1 MSQEEHVDASKL
13 IKAIEQRRIQFF
25 LEVQSAELEL
35 KVATQKENNDS
46 NVYILGSFEGAG
58 LDSLYTLKVKIVNA
72 PGTPH
77 SDSKFSSNEL
87 LVAKND
93 SGSQPDETIG
103 IRGDDGNKSGGSG
116 GQPGGSGGQSGG
128 SGSNQ
133 S

>member
-1 MSQEEHVDASKL
+1 MSQEDHIDASKL
-13 IKAIEQRRIQFF
+13 IEAIEQRRIQFF

-58 LDSLYTLKVKIVNA
+58 LDSLYTLKVKIA
-72 PGTPH
+72 DDPGTPH
-77 SDSKFSSNEL
+77 SDPKFSSNEL
-87 LVAKND
+87 QNE
-93 SGSQPDETIG
+93 SGSQLGETIG
-103 IRGDDGNKSGGSG
+103 IRGDSDDKSGGSG
-116 GQPGGSGGQSGG
+116 GQPGGSGGQPGG